1 MSVRRRLLI
10 TFAIA
15 AVLLAVS
22 IPRLRIEADVLNL
35 MPQHMPE
42 LQSLKTLRERFQDE
56 GKLLVALRLPEGA
69 VAEAEQDGGNDPESP
84 DLEFSPDAV
93 DVLGE
98 AAESL
103 GVVFRTTEG
112 VARSVEGDSMRDT
125 LREGAS
131 SLGWMLTNAE
141 PEKLEQLRARL
152 QPESIERT
160 LADVIDSMGST
171 FDIAQLQMAAYDP
184 FGLAAVA
191 GLDISDESG
200 PFAGMANGGTLKII
214 ELVPPPEAM
223 TGYRSAD
230 KWISAVRSAA
240 DQWAQ
245 SRAAEGLPVPEV
257 LITGEP
263 AFMAETGTGIEG
275 DFTNTSIL
283 TFVLI
288 ALLFLIVLR
297 TLKPLINVM
306 LMILL
311 TVGITLAIGGIC
323 FGSITAMSMGFAA
336 VVQGLVVDYGALIYR
351 YAMLHPE
358 LSGAQIRARV
368 RMGII
373 GASITTAVVFGMMAL
388 GNFPGLRQFGL
399 LVACGTIVGAAIM
412 LGVFT
417 EIAPTLVAKPLA
429 PVNLLPVPTL
439 RLQSNRSGIVFSI
452 LLVVCIVLV
461 FAVKGFPRFDPSM
474 SSMRP
479 RHSDALDAWE
489 VIQNSMGKRT
499 EVMFPVVVE
508 DDSLSGIREAFGSLE
523 EAMQSADADYYGKL
537 RWWLPAALLPDE
549 ERQEKNKAVLAW
561 LVEQRSSLEA
571 AADKAGFEPQSL
583 ALFSDVSDWLEQ
595 QFLTGQATS
604 GNGKFPGFVRRVLS
618 HADGKWFGLGTIHI
632 TRPSENF
639 FTEKDQAWMRSRT
652 LTLGQMVSTTAPA
665 ASLSGWI
672 PLGPAISQAA
682 KNDALY
688 ESWPVAAALLV
699 TLIIVLRRWRDVLI
713 AVVSLLLAMCA
724 TLAVLRLFDRPLNM
738 ANIAAFPLIAG
749 TGIDYSLHMLIA
761 LKEKREIGVV
771 RHLIGKALIVC
782 AVSSC
787 IGFAALLTAGNRGV
801 FDLGFACCTGLIL
814 STFIA
819 LGLLPHWW
827 RWMHPGAGP
836 EQGDD

>member
-1 MSVRRRLLI
+1 
-10 TFAIA
+10 
-15 AVLLAVS
+15 
-22 IPRLRIEADVLNL
+22 
-35 MPQHMPE
+35 
-42 LQSLKTLRERFQDE
+42 
-56 GKLLVALRLPEGA
+56 
-69 VAEAEQDGGNDPESP
+69 
-84 DLEFSPDAV
+84 
-93 DVLGE
+93 
-98 AAESL
+98 
-103 GVVFRTTEG
+103 
-112 VARSVEGDSMRDT
+112 
-125 LREGAS
+125 
-131 SLGWMLTNAE
+131 MLTNSD
-141 PEKLEQLRARL
+141 PEKLEQWRARL
-152 QPESIERT
+152 QPETIDQT
-160 LADVIDSMGST
+160 LSAVIDGMGST
-171 FDIAQLQMAAYDP
+171 FDIAQLQVAAYDP
-184 FGLAAVA
+184 FGLTTVA
-191 GLDISDESG
+191 GLDMSDESG
-200 PFAGMANGGTLKII
+200 PFSAMANSGSLKII
-214 ELVPPPEAM
+214 ELVPPPDAM
-223 TGYRSAD
+223 VGYSAAD
-230 KWISAVRSAA
+230 KWVTEVRSAA
-240 DQWAQ
+240 EAWAQ
-245 SRAAEGLPVPEV
+245 YRAAEGLAVPEV
-257 LITGEP
+257 MITGEP

-288 ALLFLIVLR
+288 SVLFLVVLR
-297 TLKPLINVM
+297 TLRPLVNVM

-311 TVGITLAIGGIC
+311 TVGITLAIGGIM

-358 LSGAQIRARV
+358 LDGAGIRARV

-388 GNFPGLRQFGL
+388 GSFPGLRQFGL
-399 LVACGTIVGAAIM
+399 LDACGTIVCAVIM
-412 LGVFT
+412 LWVFT
-417 EIAPTLVAKPLA
+417 EIAPSLVSKPISSL
-429 PVNLLPVPTL
+429 NLPQLPVP
-439 RLQSNRSGIVFSI
+439 RLHSSRSGVVFSI

-461 FAVKGFPRFDPSM
+461 FVVKGLPRFDPSM

-479 RHSDALDAWE
+479 RHSDALEAWE

-508 DDSLSGIREAFGSLE
+508 DASLGGIRSAFGNLE
-523 EAMQSADADYYGKL
+523 QAMQSADTDYYGKV
-537 RWWLPAALLPDE
+537 RWWLPAALLPDD

-561 LVEQRSSLEA
+561 FVEQRSQLEA
-571 AADKAGFEPQSL
+571 AADKAGFEPESL
-583 ALFSDVSDWLEQ
+583 VLFSDVNEWLEK
-595 QFLTGQATS
+595 QFLTGQATWI
-604 GNGKFPGFVRRVLS
+604 NGKFPGFVRRVLS
-618 HADGKWFGLGTIHI
+618 HADGKWFGLGTVYI
-632 TRPSENF
+632 TRPSKNF
-639 FTEKDQAWMRSRT
+639 FMEKDQAWMRTRT
-652 LTLGQMVSTTAPA
+652 LTLGKLVSTAAPS

-724 TLAVLRLFDRPLNM
+724 TLAVLRFFDRPLNM

-761 LKEKREIGVV
+761 LKEKREIVAV

-787 IGFAALLTAGNRGV
+787 IGFASLLTAGNRGV

-827 RWMHPGAGP
+827 RWMHPGAVP
-836 EQGDD
+836 AEE